1 MWLPEAMAA
10 YRALRS
16 ADPDGA
22 RRVACAV
29 AELRD
34 DPCPPASTTLGDSGF
49 MRLRL
54 DTYRVLYELVPG
66 SVRVLHVGRVI
77 EC

>member
-1 MWLPEAMAA
+1 MAA
-10 YRALRS
+10 YRVLRS

-22 RRVACAV
+22 RRVSCAV
-29 AELRD
+29 AALRD
-34 DPCPPASTTLGDSGF
+34 DPCPQASTALGASGF
-49 MRLRL
+49 WRLRL
-54 DTYRVLYELVPG
+54 DAYRVLYEIVPG